1 MTPEELQSY
10 LHNHIPLSAAMQ
22 VRVDAVSDDHV
33 LLSAPLAPNINH
45 RDTVFGGSAS
55 ALAILSAWS
64 LLHVRMRKSGVVAR
78 LVIQS
83 NRMDYLKPVAG
94 AFAARSSLAGRA
106 MAGLSAIARTSGQG
120 ARRGRCRPPR
130 RRHLGRSLRGR
141 VCRPWLRQRLTSASA
156 RRLIPSGSSGSRC
169 GAR

>member
-1 MTPEELQSY
+1 MTPEELQAY

-22 VRVDAVSDDHV
+22 VRVDAVADDHV

-45 RDTVFGGSAS
+45 RETVFGGSAS

-64 LLHVRMRKSGVVAR
+64 LLHVRLRQSGVAAR

-94 AFAARSSLAGRA
+94 AVSARSSLADV
-106 MAGLSAIARTSGQG
+106 GQWPG
-120 ARRGRCRPPR
+120 FLRLLERRGKARAVVVADLLDGDSVAGRFEGEFVA
-130 RRHLGRSLRGR
+130 LGYGND
-141 VCRPWLRQRLTSASA
+141 
-156 RRLIPSGSSGSRC
+156 
-169 GAR
+169 